1 MRIIHYYLLGLFL
14 YLLTFSSKPPNI
26 SSFVISSTPQKP
38 AFSYVCHTQSVS
50 TCKYPT
56 KTYITSH
63 VTLTCYRP
71 IKEECDDSP
80 LVTSDGSTINLGHL
94 KSGNIKWCAVSRDLL
109 YLFPKDKPR
118 KIWIEGYGIY
128 EVKDVM
134 SKRHKHSVDILIHPK
149 DSMRIKLANV
159 KVKIVTN

>member
-1 MRIIHYYLLGLFL
+1 MRIIYYYIVGLFL
-14 YLLTFSSKPPNI
+14 YLLTFSIKPPNV
-26 SSFVISSTPQKP
+26 SSFVLQSTTQKRGFP
-38 AFSYVCHTQSVS
+38 YVCNPQSVS
-50 TCKYPT
+50 TYKYTT
-56 KTYITSH
+56 KTFITSH

-71 IKEECDDSP
+71 ITEECDDSP
-80 LVTSDGSTINLGHL
+80 LVTSDGSTINLANL

-109 YLFPKDKPR
+109 YLFPKNKPR

-134 SKRHKHSVDILIHPK
+134 SRRYKHSVDLLIHPK

-159 KVKIVTN
+159 KVRIINN